1 MGMGY
6 VLLTGVILL
15 AISLITIKKFKTETS
30 LQKILHLSA
39 LLIGVVLIILSTIG
53 IIGYGQ
59 DILNY

>member
-1 MGMGY
+1 MGY